1 MTLLN
6 LAVVVYQ
13 VVIRVTAVTV
23 DASCAATMFFG
34 SFPKDCR
41 CCVRESSQMVA
52 ISAAIE
58 VTQRA
63 DAGSWCCK

>member
-1 MTLLN
+1 
-6 LAVVVYQ
+6 
-13 VVIRVTAVTV
+13 
-23 DASCAATMFFG
+23 MFLG
-34 SFPKDCR
+34 SFLKDCR

-52 ISAAIE
+52 ISAVIE